1 MMDIAKEFFEM
12 PVEDRA
18 CLYSE
23 NSRQLVR
30 LSTSTNVSKEK
41 VHDWKDYLRHPCHP
55 LEEVIGSWP
64 EKPAAYRSVNKK
76 FLDTARQIC
85 RVTCCA

>member
-1 MMDIAKEFFEM
+1 MMGIAKEFFEM

-23 NSRQLVR
+23 DPKQLAR
-30 LSTSTNVSKEK
+30 LATSFNVHKDE
-41 VHDWKDYLRHPCHP
+41 VLNWRDYLRHPCLP

-64 EKPAAYRSVNKK
+64 KKPAAYR
-76 FLDTARQIC
+76 
-85 RVTCCA
+85 